1 MEPIE
6 MNPLN
11 LPSNSK
17 SKQTQETHIEPV
29 VQQVAIKTP
38 WYRKLGNTFL
48 AEDTTS
54 VKSFVIR
61 EVIVPTIKDTFYQ
74 IVTGGLSMYLYGN
87 TKAAPNRNRGSNT
100 PNGGSYI
107 SYGGISTGAKP
118 NKQIVTDSNSGR
130 MTYRD
135 WVFEDSL
142 DENGRPVSGYTK
154 AQNAE
159 EKLISILEQYGVVYV
174 SDYYDAVG
182 ISAPVVARG
191 WCWRDLSSARIS
203 KVYGGW
209 ILELPQPQRVT

>member
-6 MNPLN
+6 MKPMN

-17 SKQTQETHIEPV
+17 SRPQETHIEPV
-29 VQQVAIKTP
+29 APQVSVKTP
-38 WYRKLGNTFL
+38 WYRRLGNTFL
-48 AEDTTS
+48 AEDSTS
-54 VKSFVIR
+54 VKSFVLR

-87 TKAAPNRNRGSNT
+87 TKAAPNRRQSPST
-100 PNGGSYI
+100 PNGGHYV

-118 NKQIVTDSNSGR
+118 KQIVTDSNSGR

-135 WVFEDSL
+135 WVFEDGP
-142 DENGRPVSGYTK
+142 DENGNWVSGYTK

-159 EKLISILEQYGVVYV
+159 EKLISLLEQYNVVYV

-182 ISAPVVARG
+182 ISAPVVARS
-191 WCWRDLSSARIS
+191 WCWKDLSTARIS
-203 KVYGGW
+203 KVYAGW
-209 ILELPQPQRVT
+209 ILELPKPQPVT